1 MKVMMIPL
9 MALAASVSFFT
20 ANKAQARGGYVF
32 ECGFSWSVQGNPS
45 YSGKG
50 VSFELVSPDKDD
62 HPEDFEHVAGDLK
75 AVATLSGKEVISVSI
90 ENLKTGEVIKGNE
103 GVSSYNKKTGERKA
117 FGCAL
122 KLQHVHQD

>member
-9 MALAASVSFFT
+9 MALAASLSFFT
-20 ANKAQARGGYVF
+20 ANKAQASGGYTF
-32 ECGFSWSVQGNPS
+32 ECGFSWSVPNNPS

-50 VSFELVSPDKDD
+50 VSFELISPDKNDE
-62 HPEDFEHVAGDLK
+62 PEEFERVAGDLK
-75 AVATLSGKEVISVSI
+75 ATATLSGKEVISVAI

-117 FGCAL
+117 FGCGL
-122 KLQHVHQD
+122 KLEHDHQD